1 VALKERYKLVL
12 CVRETPL
19 STISLEQCA
28 TLSRSGVII
37 MPVSP
42 PLYYKPDSV
51 EEYVSGFVDRVL
63 HVIGAGD
70 GRGWRSEELE

>member
-1 VALKERYKLVL
+1 ML

-19 STISLEQCA
+19 STIALEQCA
-28 TLSRSGVII
+28 ALSRDGVII

-51 EEYVSGFVDRVL
+51 AEYVAGFVDRVL
-63 HVIGAGD
+63 HVIGAGE
-70 GRGWRSEELE
+70 GKGWRAEELE